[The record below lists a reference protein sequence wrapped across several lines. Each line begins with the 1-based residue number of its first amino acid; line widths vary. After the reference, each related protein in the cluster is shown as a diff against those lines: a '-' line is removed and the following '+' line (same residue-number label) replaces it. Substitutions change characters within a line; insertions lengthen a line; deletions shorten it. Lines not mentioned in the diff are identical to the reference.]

1 MYKAIW
7 PRSLKERDNLEDLGV
22 DGRIIVKWTSR
33 EKFVRAWT
41 VLIWSGVGRSSRLLR
56 ARKLTSGK

>member
-1 MYKAIW
+1 MYKTIW
-7 PRSLKERDNLEDLGV
+7 LRSLKERDNLEDLGI

-41 VLIWSGVGRSSRLLR
+41 VLIWRGVKRRGRLL
-56 ARKLTSGK
+56 